1 MLTER
6 MRRHLIPIA
15 TIVTLA
21 VVIGGV
27 GIDYATA
34 DDDTRSLC
42 AEFSDASGLYEGNS
56 VAMLG
61 KKVGRV
67 VGIHEEGQKGVRVD
81 MRIDKTVP
89 LPADVGA
96 TLVSTSIVTER
107 QIEFT
112 HPYRGGEYYKSAECI
127 PLEKTRTPLG
137 ISQTLD
143 AISTLSDELVKDD
156 GRNTDA
162 ILQALTLVSKNMEG
176 TQGDI
181 SGILQDSA
189 TLINDPTRRDSQIRR
204 IVANLATLTGV
215 ATENSTEVTQLFDN
229 FVGAIE
235 VIVAFGQTFGAAT
248 EYAGTF
254 VPILSRLSSAFGPPI
269 FSLGDAAVP
278 LLSQAGKQENIL
290 ASVAARTADLIVEHP
305 DAKSI
310 LRAFAISVPLQ
321 ALKNAC
327 APPSVKDVCATGN
340 EAATIANLIGGQPR

>member
-1 MLTER
+1 
-6 MRRHLIPIA
+6 MRFFRHLHSS
-15 TIVTLA
+15 
-21 VVIGGV
+21 
-27 GIDYATA
+27 
-34 DDDTRSLC
+34 R
-42 AEFSDASGLYEGNS
+42 
-56 VAMLG
+56 
-61 KKVGRV
+61 
-67 VGIHEEGQKGVRVD
+67 
-81 MRIDKTVP
+81 
-89 LPADVGA
+89 
-96 TLVSTSIVTER
+96 
-107 QIEFT
+107 
-112 HPYRGGEYYKSAECI
+112 
-127 PLEKTRTPLG
+127 
-137 ISQTLD
+137 
-143 AISTLSDELVKDD
+143 
-156 GRNTDA
+156 
-162 ILQALTLVSKNMEG
+162 KNMEG

-254 VPILSRLSSAFGPPI
+254 VPILSRLSSDFGPPI

-340 EAATIANLIGGQPR
+340 EAATIANLIGGQSR